1 MCEVG
6 LVWGGR
12 VQGESVDAPIELS
25 ETCSAHLD
33 AHLRSMRELVHG
45 SGRQARRHPLGGL
58 AEQGKLPWRQSS
70 NVVRELARLVVRS
83 EVSEKVMLREKT

>member
-1 MCEVG
+1 
-6 LVWGGR
+6 
-12 VQGESVDAPIELS
+12 
-25 ETCSAHLD
+25 
-33 AHLRSMRELVHG
+33 MRELVHG

-83 EVSEKVMLREKT
+83 EVSEKVMLEFSLRLWLVLVPWSQGPLLNLATACARVRGGNTARC